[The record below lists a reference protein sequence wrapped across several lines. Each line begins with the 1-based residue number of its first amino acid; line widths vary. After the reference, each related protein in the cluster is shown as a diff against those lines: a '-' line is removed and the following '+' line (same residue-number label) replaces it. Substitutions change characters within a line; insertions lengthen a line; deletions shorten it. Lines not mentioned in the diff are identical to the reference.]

1 MGGDGGPES
10 SEWATSWDRLR
21 ASSWDK
27 VLDFHSFTC
36 NRFLLMEESVII
48 FSISRI
54 FDDGSSCL
62 MMIMR
67 RSVALFSK
75 FFFCAKSRELK
86 FCVSKLTTTF
96 PVSNNQ
102 SCLSWRHTCCIL
114 DPWSSLIASCLILI
128 QLDCIL
134 QHLANAE
141 CAPSLVH
148 LLLLVSL
155 AGSKGSVDDAHPL
168 ILLRYTRRLQVMQ
181 PELWPKAR
189 SILSRFLETFPRDII
204 HGQKVAY
211 DIRRCAKCII
221 FENEQT

>member
-1 MGGDGGPES
+1 MI
-10 SEWATSWDRLR
+10 LN
-21 ASSWDK
+21 K
-27 VLDFHSFTC
+27 CLD
-36 NRFLLMEESVII
+36 NWI
-48 FSISRI
+48 
-54 FDDGSSCL
+54 
-62 MMIMR
+62 
-67 RSVALFSK
+67 
-75 FFFCAKSRELK
+75 FFCAKSPLK
-86 FCVSKLTTTF
+86 GIPMSDWRAGVI
-96 PVSNNQ
+96 PVTVEAGF
-102 SCLSWRHTCCIL
+102 W
-114 DPWSSLIASCLILI
+114 P
-128 QLDCIL
+128 
-134 QHLANAE
+134 HLANAE

-148 LLLLVSL
+148 FLLLVSL